1 MRLWLRRTILPPT
14 KRRIFRRFKHDNR
27 TKTGYIAE
35 FLQWLFF
42 GHLAVRANRR
52 NTFSSMR
59 ETLLA

>member
-1 MRLWLRRTILPPT
+1 MAAEDNIAANE
-14 KRRIFRRFKHDNR
+14 KKNISQIKHDNR
-27 TKTGYIAE
+27 TNTGYIAE